1 MRKKHLLWTL
11 AFALLLTG
19 GCAWQQG
26 LGEDDR
32 IFTYANTSNL
42 DKQVQPT
49 KEAGMLTIEEAK
61 AKALVDAGLVG
72 VQVTFTKSEL
82 DYDNGRQVYEIEF
95 YTQDYEYEY
104 EIDASTGEIIDFAC
118 EKREGIHTGNITNTP
133 VNNKTEQPVNAGAAT
148 VTPAASDSSK
158 TAEITMEQAKAMV
171 LKWIPG
177 ATEKDIWKAKTEYD
191 NGRTEYEIKVLF
203 GNAEYEFEIDAS
215 AGKVI
220 ECQYDAAY
228 TTAPAA
234 GGSTITIEKA
244 KSLAL
249 EKVPG
254 ATENDILKFKTDYD
268 DGRTEY
274 EIEIVFGNAEYDFEI
289 DAYTGKI
296 MSLDYNAKY
305 IILPSVTPGASAG
318 STTITAEQ
326 AKELALARVPGAT
339 AQDILEFETDYDDG
353 RAEYEGKILYGGVE
367 YEFGLD
373 CCGTFHCWKTETVGY
388 GYYDCYSGHH
398 SGQHGMG
405 CRTITAASAKSL
417 ALAQVPGAT
426 ARNIVEFETDYD
438 DGRIEYEGKI
448 VYKGMEYEFEIDG
461 YSGAFRKWESEPAD

>member
-11 AFALLLTG
+11 AFALLLSG

-26 LGEDDR
+26 ESDR
-32 IFTYANTSNL
+32 MFTYANTSNN
-42 DKQVQPT
+42 DKQAQPT
-49 KEAGMLTIEEAK
+49 EAAGLLTIEEAK

-72 VQVTFTKSEL
+72 VQVTFTKSKL

-95 YTQDYEYEY
+95 YTQDYEYDY
-104 EIDASTGEIIDFAC
+104 EIDAATGEILDFDC
-118 EKREGIHTGNITNTP
+118 DKRAGSHTGNITNVPADNGTA
-133 VNNKTEQPVNAGAAT
+133 QPVNGGTDAV
-148 VTPAASDSSK
+148 VTPAASDDSK
-158 TAEITMEQAKAMV
+158 IAGITMEQAKELV

-177 ATEKDIWKAKTEYD
+177 ATEKDIWKFKTDYD
-191 NGRTEYEIKVLF
+191 DGRTEYEIKVLF
-203 GNAEYEFEIDAS
+203 NNAEYKFEIDAS
-215 AGKVI
+215 TGKVI

-228 TTAPAA
+228 TSVPAA
-234 GGSTITIEKA
+234 GSSTITTEKA

-249 EKVPG
+249 AKIPG

-274 EIEIVFGNAEYDFEI
+274 EIKVVFGNAEYKFEM
-289 DAYTGKI
+289 DAFTGKI
-296 MSLDYNAKY
+296 MSFDYDAEY
-305 IILPSVTPGASAG
+305 IIVPSVTPVVSTEG
-318 STTITAEQ
+318 TTITAAQ

-353 RAEYEGKILYGGVE
+353 RVEYEGKILYGGIE

-373 CCGTFHCWKTETVGY
+373 CCGAFHCWKTETVGY
-388 GYYDCYSGHH
+388 DYYNHHSGHH
-398 SGQHGMG
+398 SGQHGIG

-461 YSGAFRKWESEPAD
+461 YSGAFRKWEAEPVD